1 MWKWYSDVEWTG
13 EWNHTC
19 LWKNEHERRGS
30 RDFGT
35 EMTLFLFCFKKYFQG
50 PFAVETR
57 LVTYQSIALES
68 LYQKSFQSNS
78 IRSRVWPQTREN
90 LEKKMKAQLRKIQFS
105 PVGGPTIWFF
115 LGPSSWHVTADQVL
129 SNGTSFWSS
138 RNRQRCQ
145 FVGSKLW
152 ISDEKKNELN

>member
-57 LVTYQSIALES
+57 LVTHQSIALES
-68 LYQKSFQSNS
+68 LYQRSFQSNS
-78 IRSRVWPQTREN
+78 IRSRVWPETREN
-90 LEKKMKAQLRKIQFS
+90 LEKKNEGATPQNSIFVSWRPNDLIFS
-105 PVGGPTIWFF
+105 RTFK
-115 LGPSSWHVTADQVL
+115 LTCYS
-129 SNGTSFWSS
+129 WSS
-138 RNRQRCQ
+138 AIERYKFLVITQPATLPVC
-145 FVGSKLW
+145 W
-152 ISDEKKNELN
+152 

>member
-68 LYQKSFQSNS
+68 LHQRSFQSNS
-78 IRSRVWPQTREN
+78 IRSRVWPQIREN
-90 LEKKMKAQLRKIQFS
+90 LEKKWRRNSAKFNFRQLAAQRSDFFS
-105 PVGGPTIWFF
+105 D
-115 LGPSSWHVTADQVL
+115 LQVDML
-129 SNGTSFWSS
+129 QPIKCYRTVQVFGHHATGNVVSLLVANCEFP
-138 RNRQRCQ
+138 
-145 FVGSKLW
+145 
-152 ISDEKKNELN
+152 I